1 MKKAL
6 STILAASMILASAYA
21 ASDDTPATIP
31 EKPAPIVYKQRRE
44 KTAEEVAVGAKFL
57 GHSSAMFMG
66 TYVAQNGI
74 SQSDLVARLSNKRH
88 EA

>member
-44 KTAEEVAVGAKFL
+44 KTDEERKRSKDHKKRL
-57 GHSSAMFMG
+57 R
-66 TYVAQNGI
+66 
-74 SQSDLVARLSNKRH
+74 ARRNSRRH
-88 EA
+88 KARR